1 MGGQS
6 VKQTSPQDI
15 IDYLNEL
22 QAYALSIGMSLDEYW
37 YGDPELINV
46 YLKAEELRNRKKNN
60 EFWIQGAYFYYAL
73 CSSSPMFNSLA
84 KDHKPKPYLKE
95 PFALNEEEE
104 EERKYQKFKQRMFDL
119 ANNNNGKE
127 G

>member
-6 VKQTSPQDI
+6 VKQTSLQDI
-15 IDYLNEL
+15 IDYLNDL
-22 QAYALSIGMSLDEYW
+22 QAYALSIGMSLKEYW
-37 YGDPELINV
+37 EDEPELINV
-46 YLKAEELRNRKKNN
+46 YLKAEEIRSRKKNN
-60 EFWIQGAYFYYAL
+60 ELWIQGAYFYYAL
-73 CSSSPMFNSLA
+73 CSVSPMFNSLA

-119 ANNNNGKE
+119 TNRSKG
-127 G
+127 GQ